1 MTCYNIKYPVF
12 QRTNDKHPVFKRT
25 NDKHATAA
33 EVRALALSMSIE
45 SVVAFEQPR
54 NNDNYRTSFTGKE
67 FVERAK
73 IFEKYILGKENES
86 DS

>member
-1 MTCYNIKYPVF
+1 MNNYNIAYPAF
-12 QRTNDKHPVFKRT
+12 GRTGNKEVT
-25 NDKHATAA
+25 SA
-33 EVRALALSMSIE
+33 EVRVLALSMSIE

-54 NNDNYRTSFTGKE
+54 NNDNYRESHSGKE

>member
-1 MTCYNIKYPVF
+1 MTCYNIKYPDF
-12 QRTNDKHPVFKRT
+12 QRTDDKQ
-25 NDKHATAA
+25 ATAA
-33 EVRALALSMSIE
+33 EVRVLALSMSIE

-54 NNDNYRTSFTGKE
+54 NNDNYRESHSGKE